1 MSDAVTTRAVRL
13 ALAVSALRAA
23 RAIEAA
29 ANLAQAMRAE
39 LAATYVQDED
49 LLRAAALPCTVQ
61 IGSLACGARPFELA
75 EIERALKR
83 EAIDVER
90 AVAEAARNLGLG
102 WTFEVL
108 RGRAID
114 WPFER
119 AGANDITVIGKA
131 GLELQWLR
139 SAPSRLTIPGRS
151 DGPILAIIDA
161 KPGSIERLDRLLR
174 SLGGNAALTVWAPE
188 TTGRDAHATG
198 QALMALGKESQ
209 RTIRHFDNTEPFSAT
224 SVARVM
230 RTLRPGVVIIAR
242 SLAERIRTELP
253 EVLRLVAGTMIFA
266 P

>member
-1 MSDAVTTRAVRL
+1 MSNTGATRAVRL

-29 ANLAQAMRAE
+29 ANLAAAMRTE

-61 IGSLACGARPFELA
+61 IGSLASGARPFELV

-90 AVAEAARNLGLG
+90 AVAKAARDLGLG

-119 AGANDITVIGKA
+119 AGADDITVIGKA

-139 SAPSRLTIPGRS
+139 SVPGRVTIPGRS
-151 DGPILAIIDA
+151 DGSILAIIDA
-161 KPGSIERLDRLLR
+161 TPGSIERLDRLLQD
-174 SLGGNAALTVWAPE
+174 LGGNAALTVWAPE
-188 TTGRDAHATG
+188 VTDAHMTG
-198 QALMALGKESQ
+198 QALRAMAKEPQ
-209 RTIRHFDNTEPFSAT
+209 RAIQPLYNMEPFSAT
-224 SVARVM
+224 SLAHVM
-230 RTLRPGVVIIAR
+230 RTLRPGVVFITR
-242 SLAERIRTELP
+242 SLAARIRTELP
-253 EVLRLVAGTMIFA
+253 EVLRLVAGTIIFA